1 MTYENDQKKKLIIM
15 YIQWTPMMW
24 MDHLFSYD
32 MNLDEWLSKFGLDGK
47 YYRKE
52 LLVLNQEKK
61 KKDGQRINIYIYN
74 PSLDFLLTSQEL
86 ITSLSF
92 FLNKIIFI

>member
-1 MTYENDQKKKLIIM
+1 M

-24 MDHLFSYD
+24 MDDLFSYD

-61 KKDGQRINIYIYN
+61 KDGQRI
-74 PSLDFLLTSQEL
+74 
-86 ITSLSF
+86 
-92 FLNKIIFI
+92 

>member
-1 MTYENDQKKKLIIM
+1 MTYENDQKKKKLIIM

-32 MNLDEWLSKFGLDGK
+32 MNLDEWLSKFRLDRK

-52 LLVLNQEKK
+52 LLVLDQEKTNGWSKNK
-61 KKDGQRINIYIYN
+61 KFIYI
-74 PSLDFLLTSQEL
+74 TQVL
-86 ITSLSF
+86 IF
-92 FLNKIIFI
+92 C